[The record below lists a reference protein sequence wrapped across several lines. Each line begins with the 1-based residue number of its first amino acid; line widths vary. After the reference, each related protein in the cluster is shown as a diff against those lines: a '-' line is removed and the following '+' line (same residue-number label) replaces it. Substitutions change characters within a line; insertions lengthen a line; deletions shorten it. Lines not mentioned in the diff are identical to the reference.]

1 MAEKSLE
8 QFLSDVLNGRIPAVA
23 RLADLP
29 AWWRRT
35 PPGFA
40 RQELLDK
47 YIDKASTE
55 AWANEGL
62 RALLRYLLE
71 SFVKPPPD
79 LVEWAVQRCAY
90 GDPPPKR
97 GRPEEV
103 DDDNL
108 VTAVFAILQANGYS
122 REAAICFI
130 ADETSRGQETIRSK
144 IRKLKLRRGLP
155 LRIEAAREF
164 LRR

>member
-40 RQELLDK
+40 RQELLDT
-47 YIDKASTE
+47 YFAKASTE

-62 RALLRYLLE
+62 RALLRYFLE

-97 GRPEEV
+97 GRPEKV
-103 DDDNL
+103 DRDNR
-108 VTAVFAILQANGYS
+108 VVSVFTFLRVHGYS
-122 REAAICFI
+122 YEASIGFI
-130 ADETSRGQETIRSK
+130 AGQPRAHTPARGSKGVLAPVTIRAHFSS
-144 IRKLKLRRGLP
+144 
-155 LRIEAAREF
+155 
-164 LRR
+164 